1 MERVRQ
7 KRERK
12 EMRKHQEM
20 VQHFLPSLHHI
31 FSNVF
36 AISHNSNTH
45 IFKLRGLAQ
54 NSETYEILTSSCD
67 F

>member
-20 VQHFLPSLHHI
+20 VQHFLPSLHPI
-31 FSNVF
+31 YLLSPVF
-36 AISHNSNTH
+36 M
-45 IFKLRGLAQ
+45 
-54 NSETYEILTSSCD
+54 
-67 F
+67 